1 MQVIKNIPVV
11 CPEIRRYYI
20 MIQNQLQV
28 AKVLQKSSG
37 QKTIAVLP

>member
-1 MQVIKNIPVV
+1 MQVIKNFPVA

-28 AKVLQKSSG
+28 AKVLQN
-37 QKTIAVLP
+37 LPRQETTF